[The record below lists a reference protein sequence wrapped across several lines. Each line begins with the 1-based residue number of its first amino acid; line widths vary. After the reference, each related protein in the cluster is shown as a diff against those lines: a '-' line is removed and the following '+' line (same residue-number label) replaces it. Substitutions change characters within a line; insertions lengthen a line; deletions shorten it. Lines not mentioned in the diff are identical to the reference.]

1 MDFRFTETLLL
12 IRVDSRQRDQ
22 LLGREVLVALE
33 QFKLD
38 GQVAIVTGAG
48 RGVGEGIAKVLAEA
62 GATVVGTAR
71 TSSEIE
77 QTVKAIEEAGGNG
90 LALTAD
96 ALYRSDSERVVQ
108 TAVDEFGRIDILVNN
123 VGFATYGP
131 FLSLTDD
138 NLRQTFDYCVTSA
151 FVMSQ
156 LAVPH
161 MLKVGRGSIVNISSG
176 AGRFGIRGLLP
187 YSVAKGGLEALTR
200 AMAQEL
206 APKIRVN
213 AIALGAFMT
222 TGLQSSFDLMPGS
235 EEKLKELT
243 PLHRIGDVAD
253 LGRLTLYL
261 STRDCYA
268 TNSTFVVDGGLQGP
282 NSSLPI
288 PDL

>member
-1 MDFRFTETLLL
+1 M
-12 IRVDSRQRDQ
+12 
-22 LLGREVLVALE
+22 ALE

-48 RGVGEGIAKVLAEA
+48 RGVGEGIARVLAEA
-62 GATVVGTAR
+62 GAAVVGTAR

-77 QTVKAIEEAGGNG
+77 STIEDIKAAGGNG

-96 ALYRSDSERVVQ
+96 ALVRKDSERVAQ
-108 TAVDEFGRIDILVNN
+108 KTIDEFGRIDILVNN
-123 VGFATYGP
+123 VGFATFGP
-131 FLSLTDD
+131 FLNLTDD
-138 NLRQTFDYCVTSA
+138 NLRDTFDYCVTSA
-151 FVMSQ
+151 FIMSQ
-156 LAVPH
+156 LVAPH
-161 MLKVGRGSIVNISSG
+161 MLAVGQGSIVNISSG

-187 YSVAKGGLEALTR
+187 YCVAKGGLEALTR

-213 AIALGAFMT
+213 AIALGSFMT
-222 TGLQSSFDLMPGS
+222 TGLKSSFDLLPGS
-235 EEKLKELT
+235 EDKMMQLT

-268 TNSTFVVDGGLQGP
+268 TSSVFVVDGGLQGP
-282 NSSLPI
+282 NSELPI

>member
-1 MDFRFTETLLL
+1 M
-12 IRVDSRQRDQ
+12 
-22 LLGREVLVALE
+22 ALE

-71 TSSEIE
+71 TSSEVH
-77 QTVKAIEEAGGNG
+77 QTVKEIQDAGGKG

-96 ALYRSDSERVVQ
+96 ALERADSERVVQ
-108 TAVDEFGRIDILVNN
+108 TAIDEFGRIDILVNN
-123 VGFATYGP
+123 VGFATYAP
-131 FLSLTDD
+131 FLKLTDD
-138 NLRQTFDYCVTSA
+138 NLRRTFDYCVTSA
-151 FVMSQ
+151 FIMSQ

-161 MLKVGRGSIVNISSG
+161 MLEAGRGSIVNISSG
-176 AGRFGIRGLLP
+176 AGRFGIRGLLS
-187 YSVAKGGLEALTR
+187 YCVAKGGLEALTR

-213 AIALGAFMT
+213 AIALGSFMT
-222 TGLQSSFDLMPGS
+222 TGLQSSLDMLPGS
-235 EEKLKELT
+235 EEQMKAMT

-253 LGRLTLYL
+253 VGRFTLYL

-268 TNSTFVVDGGLQGP
+268 TNSVFVVDGGLQGP
-282 NSSLPI
+282 NSPIPI

>member
-1 MDFRFTETLLL
+1 
-12 IRVDSRQRDQ
+12 
-22 LLGREVLVALE
+22 VALE

-38 GQVAIVTGAG
+38 GHVAIVTGGG

-62 GATVVGTAR
+62 GASVVGTAR
-71 TSSEIE
+71 TSTEIDSTIE
-77 QTVKAIEEAGGNG
+77 DIKAAGGNG
-90 LALTAD
+90 LAVTAD
-96 ALYRSDSERVVQ
+96 ALVREDSERVVQ
-108 TAVDEFGRIDILVNN
+108 TTIDEFGRIDILVNN

-138 NLRQTFDYCVTSA
+138 DLRNTFEYCVTSA
-151 FVMSQ
+151 FIMSQ

-161 MLKVGRGSIVNISSG
+161 MVKVGRGSIVNISSG

-235 EEKLKELT
+235 EDKLKELT

-253 LGRLTLYL
+253 LGRLTVYL
-261 STRDCYA
+261 CTRDCYA
-268 TNSTFVVDGGLQGP
+268 TNATFVVDGGLQGP
-282 NSSLPI
+282 NSELPI

>member
-1 MDFRFTETLLL
+1 M
-12 IRVDSRQRDQ
+12 
-22 LLGREVLVALE
+22 ALE
-33 QFKLD
+33 QFRLD

-71 TSSEIE
+71 TTVEIDE
-77 QTVKAIEEAGGNG
+77 TIESIRSAGGTG

-96 ALYRSDSERVVQ
+96 ALDRSDGERVVQ

-123 VGFATYGP
+123 VGFANFGP
-131 FLSLTDD
+131 FLNLTDD
-138 NLRQTFDYCVTSA
+138 DLRQTFDACVTSA
-151 FVMSQ
+151 FIMSQ

-161 MLKVGRGSIVNISSG
+161 MLDAGRGSIVNISSG
-176 AGRFGIRGLLP
+176 AGRFGIRGMLP
-187 YSVAKGGLEALTR
+187 YSVAKGGMEALTR

-222 TGLQSSFDLMPGS
+222 SGLRTGFDMMPGS
-235 EEKLKELT
+235 EDTLKART
-243 PLHRIGDVAD
+243 PLHRVGDVAD
-253 LGRLTLYL
+253 LGRLALYL

-268 TNSTFVVDGGLQGP
+268 TSAVFTVDGGLQGP
-282 NSSLPI
+282 NSELPI

>member
-1 MDFRFTETLLL
+1 M
-12 IRVDSRQRDQ
+12 
-22 LLGREVLVALE
+22 ALE
-33 QFKLD
+33 QFELT

-62 GATVVGTAR
+62 GATVCGTAR
-71 TSSEIE
+71 TSSEVESTIE
-77 QTVKAIEEAGGNG
+77 DIKAAGGNG

-96 ALYRSDSERVVQ
+96 ALVRKDSERVVQ
-108 TAVDEFGRIDILVNN
+108 TTVEEFGRIDILVNN
-123 VGFATYGP
+123 VGFATFGP
-131 FLSLTDD
+131 FLNLTDE
-138 NLRQTFDYCVTSA
+138 NLRDTFDYCVTSA
-151 FVMSQ
+151 FIMSQ
-156 LAVPH
+156 LVVPH
-161 MLKVGRGSIVNISSG
+161 MLAGGKGSIVNISSG

-187 YSVAKGGLEALTR
+187 YCVAKGGLEALTR

-222 TGLQSSFDLMPGS
+222 TGLQSSFDLLPGS
-235 EEKLKELT
+235 EEMLKERT

-268 TNSTFVVDGGLQGP
+268 TNSVFVVDGGLQGP
-282 NSSLPI
+282 NSELPI

>member
-1 MDFRFTETLLL
+1 M
-12 IRVDSRQRDQ
+12 
-22 LLGREVLVALE
+22 ALE

-156 LAVPH
+156 LA
-161 MLKVGRGSIVNISSG
+161 
-176 AGRFGIRGLLP
+176 GL
-187 YSVAKGGLEALTR
+187 T
-200 AMAQEL
+200 
-206 APKIRVN
+206 
-213 AIALGAFMT
+213 
-222 TGLQSSFDLMPGS
+222 
-235 EEKLKELT
+235 
-243 PLHRIGDVAD
+243 
-253 LGRLTLYL
+253 
-261 STRDCYA
+261 C
-268 TNSTFVVDGGLQGP
+268 
-282 NSSLPI
+282 
-288 PDL
+288 

>member
-1 MDFRFTETLLL
+1 
-12 IRVDSRQRDQ
+12 
-22 LLGREVLVALE
+22 
-33 QFKLD
+33 
-38 GQVAIVTGAG
+38 VTGAG

-71 TSSEIE
+71 TPSEIDS
-77 QTVKAIEEAGGNG
+77 TIDDITAVGGKG

-96 ALYRSDSERVVQ
+96 ALKREDSHRVVQ

-123 VGFATYGP
+123 VGFANFGP
-131 FLSLTDD
+131 FLNLTEDD
-138 NLRQTFDYCVTSA
+138 LRKTFDACVTSA
-151 FVMSQ
+151 FIMSQ

-161 MLKVGRGSIVNISSG
+161 MLEVGRGSIVNISSG
-176 AGRFGIRGLLP
+176 AARFGIRGMLP
-187 YSVAKGGLEALTR
+187 YCVAKGGMEALTR

-213 AIALGAFMT
+213 AIGLGAFLT
-222 TGLQSSFDLMPGS
+222 TGLQAGFDMMPGT
-235 EEKLKELT
+235 EQTIKDRT

-261 STRDCYA
+261 CTKDCYA

-282 NSSLPI
+282 NSELPI

>member
-1 MDFRFTETLLL
+1 M
-12 IRVDSRQRDQ
+12 
-22 LLGREVLVALE
+22 ALE
-33 QFKLD
+33 QFQLD
-38 GQVAIVTGAG
+38 GQVAVVTGAG

-71 TSSEIE
+71 TSAEVEETIE
-77 QTVKAIEEAGGNG
+77 DIIAAGGTG
-90 LALTAD
+90 LAITAD
-96 ALYRSDSERVVQ
+96 ALARQDSERVVR
-108 TAVDEFGRIDILVNN
+108 TVIDEFGRIDILVNN

-138 NLRQTFDYCVTSA
+138 NLRETFDYCVTSA
-151 FVMSQ
+151 FIMSQ
-156 LAVPH
+156 LVVPH
-161 MLKVGRGSIVNISSG
+161 MLDLGRGSIVNISSG
-176 AGRFGIRGLLP
+176 AARFGIRGLLP

-222 TGLQSSFDLMPGS
+222 AGLQTSFDLMPGS
-235 EEKLKELT
+235 EDTLKELT

-261 STRDCYA
+261 CTRDCYA
-268 TNSTFVVDGGLQGP
+268 TNSTFIVDGGLQGP
-282 NSSLPI
+282 NTSLPI

>member
-1 MDFRFTETLLL
+1 
-12 IRVDSRQRDQ
+12 
-22 LLGREVLVALE
+22 VALE
-33 QFKLD
+33 QFELT

-48 RGVGEGIAKVLAEA
+48 RGVGEGIARVLAEA

-71 TSSEIE
+71 TSSEVESTIE
-77 QTVKAIEEAGGNG
+77 DIKAAGGNG

-96 ALYRSDSERVVQ
+96 ALVRKDSERVVQ
-108 TAVDEFGRIDILVNN
+108 TTVDEFGRIDILVNN
-123 VGFATYGP
+123 VGFATFGP
-131 FLSLTDD
+131 FLNLTDE
-138 NLRQTFDYCVTSA
+138 NLRDTFDYCVTSA
-151 FVMSQ
+151 FIMSQ
-156 LAVPH
+156 LVVPH
-161 MLKVGRGSIVNISSG
+161 MLAVGKGSIVNISSG

-187 YSVAKGGLEALTR
+187 YCVAKGALEALTR

-222 TGLQSSFDLMPGS
+222 TGLQSSFDLLPGS
-235 EEKLKELT
+235 EEKLKERT

-268 TNSTFVVDGGLQGP
+268 TNSVFVVDGGLQGP
-282 NSSLPI
+282 NSELPI